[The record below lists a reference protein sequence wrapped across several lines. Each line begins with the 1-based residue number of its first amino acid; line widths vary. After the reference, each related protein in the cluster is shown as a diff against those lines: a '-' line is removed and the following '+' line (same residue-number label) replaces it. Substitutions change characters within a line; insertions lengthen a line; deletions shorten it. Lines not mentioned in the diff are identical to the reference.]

1 MVGRKKGL
9 DPPVGKWMRKR
20 NFNRFSPFSKRPM
33 AFGVGP
39 LGGLLYPE
47 NSVSY
52 GIGPVPLWCSG
63 HED

>member
-1 MVGRKKGL
+1 
-9 DPPVGKWMRKR
+9 MRKR